1 MRKLSAQ
8 EYLSEYLHFLKLK
21 WWKFFVDMA
30 KNLILV
36 PMLELF
42 SSPELKAQVNFSDQ
56 NVSVVVVVVVRNIFT
71 FLCFSQIAGKIS
83 FKLGRRVIG

>member
-1 MRKLSAQ
+1 MKRMRKLSAQ

-71 FLCFSQIAGKIS
+71 FLYFSLKLQGKFHS
-83 FKLGRRVIG
+83 N

>member
-21 WWKFFVDMA
+21 WWKFVVDMA

-71 FLCFSQIAGKIS
+71 FLYSSLKLQGKFHS
-83 FKLGRRVIG
+83 N

>member
-21 WWKFFVDMA
+21 WWKCFVDMA

-36 PMLELF
+36 PMLELL

-71 FLCFSQIAGKIS
+71 FLYSSLKLQGKFHS
-83 FKLGRRVIG
+83 N